1 MEPKVVLEAD
11 EFDRIVELR
20 GTCLND
26 QAERN
31 TLLVYWL
38 SWSISFRSVATE
50 LQSEAP
56 TEPVHELFY
65 GSR

>member
-1 MEPKVVLEAD
+1 MLCGASVRLSSEYHSLFWSIWVHRKSITVMEPKVVLEAD

-31 TLLVYWL
+31 TLLVY
-38 SWSISFRSVATE
+38 
-50 LQSEAP
+50 
-56 TEPVHELFY
+56 
-65 GSR
+65 